1 MNQAEILTLCHWIMW
16 DYHELPATISSK
28 SKGSVMLAEHV
39 KHFDF
44 FQAGETLFSS
54 SLKQYPLTATIPL
67 FLQESLG
74 SLCSGLWYV
83 VIIWSDQWCECER
96 CGEAPA
102 KTSPSHHGSQKIAW
116 QIVIRFGAFR
126 KKCNVFRDFWFL
138 GRRFWPRSC
147 QLKASTRHRWTGVIR
162 RQISSSFQVI
172 SL

>member
-1 MNQAEILTLCHWIMW
+1 MW
-16 DYHELPATISSK
+16 DYHELPATISSE

-44 FQAGETLFSS
+44 FQAGETYLFSS

-102 KTSPSHHGSQKIAW
+102 KPPPATTAAKKLPGRLLYALGPFAKSAMSSGTSGFWDAG
-116 QIVIRFGAFR
+116 FG
-126 KKCNVFRDFWFL
+126 RD
-138 GRRFWPRSC
+138 P
-147 QLKASTRHRWTGVIR
+147 AN
-162 RQISSSFQVI
+162 
-172 SL
+172 